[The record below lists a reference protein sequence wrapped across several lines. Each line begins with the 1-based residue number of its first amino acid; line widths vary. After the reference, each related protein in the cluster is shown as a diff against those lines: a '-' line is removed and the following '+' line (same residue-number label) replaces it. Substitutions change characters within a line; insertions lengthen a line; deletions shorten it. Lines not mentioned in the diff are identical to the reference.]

1 LVIRFG
7 GNDERI
13 QALKGLVKEAE
24 ATDNSELE
32 KVLKEYEAILA
43 NDNTNVVSIPV
54 AVGEPKADR
63 KQPISKRR
71 IALLRAMGRTAEA
84 SEALVQ
90 FLDFAT
96 TDAEAWIE
104 LSDLYLSQGLYAQAI
119 YAQEEALVIAPNAWN
134 VRCPQEEGIRCLRS
148 EYGC

>member
-1 LVIRFG
+1 
-7 GNDERI
+7 
-13 QALKGLVKEAE
+13 
-24 ATDNSELE
+24 
-32 KVLKEYEAILA
+32 
-43 NDNTNVVSIPV
+43 
-54 AVGEPKADR
+54 
-63 KQPISKRR
+63 
-71 IALLRAMGRTAEA
+71 MGRTAEA

-134 VRCPQEEGIRCLRS
+134 VRCPKRKYMQFGGESTDLDRRLFFL
-148 EYGC
+148 